1 MEASMPET
9 TFSPLRIIAIKDIR
23 DALRDHFVL
32 IVTLFLGLA
41 ALSALIT
48 GAIALRTDVATFAS
62 AKATL
67 LALGK
72 SADQI
77 KSPDFYPLRLL
88 RGAVEQIEIIGAAI
102 GIMIGFRAAVS
113 ERGRQTLLLILTRPV
128 TRWQFLA
135 GKAAAGLLMIGAGL
149 ASVLLGLTVVLHFVS
164 GIGLG
169 WNDLARLALVWAA
182 ATAYISCFFLLSFL
196 LTLHQKQA
204 AHALLMGFAV
214 WLTLVL
220 IAPQIGDTLDPDNQ
234 VAGGVFKQLHISKPD
249 QTEIMKGFATYET
262 LRSGIEAASIT
273 KHFERFGFAVL
284 GIKDTYT
291 GMPLGPILVEKSGD
305 LIWIFLTALGLGSL
319 LLAIPLNPTKLAKE

>member
-1 MEASMPET
+1 MPN
-9 TFSPLRIIAIKDIR
+9 SPLRIIATKDIR
-23 DALRDHFVL
+23 DALRDHFIL
-32 IVTLFLGLA
+32 IVTVFLSLA
-41 ALSALIT
+41 ALSALVT
-48 GAIALRTDVATFAS
+48 GAIALRTDVATFEA
-62 AKATL
+62 AKASL

-77 KSPDFYPLRLL
+77 KSPEFYPLRLL

-113 ERGRQTLLLILTRPV
+113 ERGRQTLLLVLTRPV
-128 TRWQFLA
+128 ARWQFLA
-135 GKAAAGLLMIGAGL
+135 GKAVAGLIMIAVG
-149 ASVLLGLTVVLHFVS
+149 LGLVLVALAVVLHLVS

-169 WNDLARLALVWAA
+169 WDDITRLALVWGMAV
-182 ATAYISCFFLLSFL
+182 TYVSCFFLLSFFL
-196 LTLHQKQA
+196 ALHQSQA
-204 AHALLMGFAV
+204 AHALLLGFAV

-234 VAGGVFKQLHISKPD
+234 VAGGVFKQLHIAKPD
-249 QTEIMKGFATYET
+249 QMEIMKGFASYET

-273 KHFERFGFAVL
+273 KHFERFSFAVL

-291 GMPLGPILVEKSGD
+291 GMPLGPILTEKSTD